1 MILADSEIKR
11 RIQNNE
17 IKVTTEDS
25 YDILSQIWPASLDF
39 RLGHTF
45 KYYRRKNQVVIDV
58 RKWVEDKYVWD
69 AYLEKDESFIL
80 HPGDFI
86 LGSTLETFTI
96 PEDLVARCEWRS
108 SLGRLGIV
116 IHSTAGF
123 IDPGFSWTITLEMTN
138 INEVPVA
145 IYPWMRIGQLA
156 FETLEWKC
164 ELPYNKRKG
173 SKYMW
178 QSQPEASRISQ
189 DLENN

>member
-1 MILADSEIKR
+1 MILADSEIKK
-11 RIQNNE
+11 RIENNE
-17 IKVTTEDS
+17 IQVKTEDK
-25 YDILSQIWPASLDF
+25 YDIISQIWPASLDF

-58 RKWVEDKYVWD
+58 RKWVEEKHIWE
-69 AYLEKDESFIL
+69 AYLETDEAFIL

-86 LGSTLETFTI
+86 LWATLEAFTI
-96 PEDLVARCEWRS
+96 PEDLVARCEGRS
-108 SLGRLGIV
+108 SLWRLGIV

-156 FETLEWKC
+156 FETLCWEC
-164 ELPYNKRKG
+164 EIPYNKRSG

-178 QSQPEASRISQ
+178 QVNPEASRINQ
-189 DLENN
+189 DLENS

>member
-11 RIQNNE
+11 RIQTGE
-17 IKVTTEDS
+17 IQVNTEND
-25 YDILSQIWPASLDF
+25 YDIISQIGPASLDF

-58 RKWVEDKYVWD
+58 RKGVEEKFVGE
-69 AYLEKDESFIL
+69 AYLEKDEAFIL

-86 LGSTLETFTI
+86 LGATLESFSI
-96 PEDLVARCEWRS
+96 PENLVARCEGRS

-123 IDPGFSWTITLEMTN
+123 IDPGFSGTITLEMTN

-145 IYPWMRIGQLA
+145 IYPGMRIGQLA
-156 FETLEWKC
+156 FETLEGNC
-164 ELPYNKRKG
+164 DMPYNKRKG
-173 SKYMW
+173 SKYMG
-178 QSQPEASRISQ
+178 QKNPEASRIDR
-189 DLENN
+189 DLENK